1 MGLELDELYVTMNDL
16 EKQKLQLQSAY
27 YEKQQGLTQRIME
40 LESKVVNLDIFSEKL
55 KDVSSELNS
64 HSAIVQD
71 VKTSIGNIGSVSL
84 QTQINNLRDEM
95 RKTYREI
102 SYDLESVMR
111 EFSEFRIALSKGYQK
126 MVEQLP
132 ESNNSTTNSSIGKD
146 NN

>member
-1 MGLELDELYVTMNDL
+1 
-16 EKQKLQLQSAY
+16 
-27 YEKQQGLTQRIME
+27 ME

-55 KDVSSELNS
+55 KDVSTDL
-64 HSAIVQD
+64 HSQNAVVQD

-102 SYDLESVMR
+102 SYNLESTMR
-111 EFSEFRIALSKGYQK
+111 EFTDFRLALSKGYQK
-126 MVEQLP
+126 IVEHLP
-132 ESNNSTTNSSIGKD
+132 ESINSDNTNNIDEAKKNNS